1 MYSID
6 RIGKKLEEFS
16 RNGKNSLEDIYKN
29 FIDDLK
35 KFTG

>member
-6 RIGKKLEEFS
+6 RIAKKLEEFS
-16 RNGKNSLEDIYKN
+16 RNGKNSLEDIYKK

-35 KFTG
+35 KFT